1 MRLRVLTSILALA
14 FFSSGVVF
22 GKPLVIAHRGASG
35 YLPEHTLEAY
45 ARAITMGSDFIEPD
59 VVSTKDG
66 VLIAR
71 HENELSDTTNV
82 ATVFPEAKTK
92 KTIDGRMVEGWFSE
106 DFTLNEIKTLRAK
119 ERLVFRDQT
128 NNGKFLIP
136 TLAEVL
142 ALAESEGQKRGRAV
156 GVYIETKHPTY
167 FSGLGLDLDVP
178 LLKNLKAAKL
188 DQALQRVFI
197 QSFEISNLKRLK
209 TLTAAPLVQLL
220 GEADERPYDQETASN
235 PLTYGDMASDQGLA
249 GIATYAAGVGPYKA
263 YLVPVDREGVSGL
276 PTDFVQRAHK
286 AGLKVHPYTF
296 RNESRYLAKS
306 YNGDPVAEY
315 CAFFALG
322 IDGLFS
328 DFADTALKARD
339 TSCPIPPVK

>member
-1 MRLRVLTSILALA
+1 MGGRFDAIESSHEHSCFGI
-14 FFSSGVVF
+14 FSSGVVF

-167 FSGLGLDLDVP
+167 FSGLGLDLEVP
-178 LLKNLKAAKL
+178 LLKTS
-188 DQALQRVFI
+188 R
-197 QSFEISNLKRLK
+197 
-209 TLTAAPLVQLL
+209 
-220 GEADERPYDQETASN
+220 RPSWIRHLSVCLSS
-235 PLTYGDMASDQGLA
+235 P
-249 GIATYAAGVGPYKA
+249 
-263 YLVPVDREGVSGL
+263 
-276 PTDFVQRAHK
+276 
-286 AGLKVHPYTF
+286 
-296 RNESRYLAKS
+296 SRS
-306 YNGDPVAEY
+306 
-315 CAFFALG
+315 
-322 IDGLFS
+322 
-328 DFADTALKARD
+328 
-339 TSCPIPPVK
+339 PI